1 MPELAVRHCA
11 HILYPGSRLQQEQC
25 TPATCW
31 ADVNVQLT
39 EQTHGR
45 LTGPDHLAVLKML
58 EKVRTFS
65 WLGCQICCSYSPKDF
80 SLSHTHNTHT
90 CTHTQH
96 TQIHLLWSTTTL
108 YSQRLNA
115 FLKGTL
121 AIFLVYCCDWSH
133 CSSVNTNS
141 KSIFYLYSSLH
152 RSLLLLH
159 I

>member
-1 MPELAVRHCA
+1 MESNWGEIMPELAVRHCA

-80 SLSHTHNTHT
+80 SLSLS
-90 CTHTQH
+90 HTQH
-96 TQIHLLWSTTTL
+96 THMHAHTTHTNPPALINHYVVQPKVKCLSQGDIGNISCILL
-108 YSQRLNA
+108 
-115 FLKGTL
+115 
-121 AIFLVYCCDWSH
+121 
-133 CSSVNTNS
+133 
-141 KSIFYLYSSLH
+141 
-152 RSLLLLH
+152 
-159 I
+159 